1 MKMNKFQIDLD
12 LPGDGQFYCIE
23 CQRYFIDDRT
33 LQLHKKTKVILKK
46 KIANLQIYPF
56 TKNENFVIFLNSLLL
71 LICTFFL
78 INSMWKRRNEGED
91 ENYKHFNFFFSC
103 TKTAWKRW
111 KKCRTRSKKQRRP
124 VVWAPIRKSPTKIES
139 FRVNFET
146 YLKTFILTKNSMF
159 LILESDLKWLWDRC

>member
-71 LICTFFL
+71 LICTFFV
-78 INSMWKRRNEGED
+78 INSRKNEGED
-91 ENYKHFNFFFSC
+91 ESYKYLNFFSC
-103 TKTAWKRW
+103 TKTVWKRW
-111 KKCRTRSKKQRRP
+111 KKCRTQSKKPRRP
-124 VVWAPIRKSPTKIES
+124 VVWAPIRKSPTRIES

-159 LILESDLKWLWDRC
+159 PILEHYLRWL